1 MFEISCVRI
10 AKSDMILIVRKSMG
24 GVYEMNNL
32 FDLLNRLEEKKIFF
46 KLSRIRESILV
57 EVTVPGQRWENR
69 ISSRDN
75 HFEIDKFL
83 SDGTIYNGKKIEE
96 LFNEFSDN

>member
-10 AKSDMILIVRKSMG
+10 AKSDMILIVRKSM

-57 EVTVPGQRWENR
+57 EVTVPGQRWE
-69 ISSRDN
+69 IEFFEDN
-75 HFEIDKFL
+75 HFEIEKFL